1 MARSDAVTLVS
12 ASQAVARD
20 AGVTPNIENAG
31 YVPAYVHDLRSVLL
45 KPFGCADVLPF

>member
-20 AGVTPNIENAG
+20 AGVTPYIENAG
-31 YVPAYVHDLRSVLL
+31 
-45 KPFGCADVLPF
+45 